1 MLKISKQQLFQRW
14 DVLPDN
20 LREALFSETNADIFW
35 RICQAEH
42 ISEEKI
48 SIGATI
54 VGDVILG
61 FLHVEDLAKELQL
74 DLNINKEIAS
84 VIAREV
90 DRKIFS
96 LIRSD
101 LEKIYS
107 PVALD
112 TVDLRKPENK
122 GEEIKLM
129 EKTGGEK
136 SVSLETPK
144 PQVPGSAIASESAAT
159 FDLKEDEA
167 SSFASAVAET
177 MADKEAMEDKPA
189 IIHKEEGIKPI
200 SKFKASFGGLFGIG
214 KGTIK
219 EEQKSEPKSVIAKVE
234 MEIPEEAKKQF
245 EEMEIARTEEPKFKI
260 VHYTSAENL
269 RPTTYDLRPITNDLQ
284 PTIYDQQPQPT
295 IDDQP
300 QVAEQGSLRGGQP
313 AANDLPIDTV
323 ILEAPELP
331 KSQEFKPE
339 KIIIKD
345 YITENALED
354 QQGRIEDTVVLKKP
368 ENPIPKEINPEEMK
382 LEDIPVSEDTID
394 LREMSK

>member
-20 LREALFSETNADIFW
+20 LREALFSETNADVFW

-42 ISEEKI
+42 IPEEKI

-61 FLHVEDLAKELQL
+61 FLHIEDLAKELQS
-74 DLNINKEIAS
+74 DLNINKEIAR
-84 VIAREV
+84 VIAGEV

-96 LIRSD
+96 PIKSD

-112 TVDLRKPENK
+112 AVDLRKPENK

-144 PQVPGSAIASESAAT
+144 PQVPGPAIASESATT
-159 FDLKEDEA
+159 FDLKEEDEA
-167 SSFASAVAET
+167 
-177 MADKEAMEDKPA
+177 PA
-189 IIHKEEGIKPI
+189 IIHKEEGIRPI

-245 EEMEIARTEEPKFKI
+245 EEMEIARTEQPKFKI
-260 VHYTSAENL
+260 VHYTSTNQQ
-269 RPTTYDLRPITNDLQ
+269 PTTNDLQ
-284 PTIYDQQPQPT
+284 PTTYGRQPT
-295 IDDQP
+295 TDN
-300 QVAEQGSLRGGQP
+300 LRP
-313 AANDLPIDTV
+313 ATNDLPIETV
-323 ILEAPELP
+323 VLEAPELLKP
-331 KSQEFKPE
+331 QELKPEPEVLNSQEPKPE
-339 KIIIKD
+339 KVIIKD
-345 YITENALED
+345 YTAENAMED
-354 QQGRIEDTVVLKKP
+354 QQEKIEDTVVLKKP
-368 ENPIPKEINPEEMK
+368 ETPIPKEINPEEVK
-382 LEDIPVSEDTID
+382 LEDIPVSEDMVD

>member
-112 TVDLRKPENK
+112 AVDLRKPENK
-122 GEEIKLM
+122 GEEIKPKETGKEI
-129 EKTGGEK
+129 EKPILSEK
-136 SVSLETPK
+136 PVFQEVKIEP
-144 PQVPGSAIASESAAT
+144 AAT
-159 FDLKEDEA
+159 FDLEEDE
-167 SSFASAVAET
+167 
-177 MADKEAMEDKPA
+177 EAPA

-234 MEIPEEAKKQF
+234 MEIPDEAKKQF

-260 VHYTSAENL
+260 VHYTSTESL
-269 RPTTYDLRPITNDLQ
+269 RPTTYDQQ
-284 PTIYDQQPQPT
+284 PTTDNIQPT
-295 IDDQP
+295 TD
-300 QVAEQGSLRGGQP
+300 
-313 AANDLPIDTV
+313 N
-323 ILEAPELP
+323 
-331 KSQEFKPE
+331 
-339 KIIIKD
+339 
-345 YITENALED
+345 
-354 QQGRIEDTVVLKKP
+354 QQQTTNNQQR
-368 ENPIPKEINPEEMK
+368 
-382 LEDIPVSEDTID
+382 
-394 LREMSK
+394 